1 MCDAGNV
8 HGVQLHYLFIVF
20 AYFIVSVFEASFQHD
35 GVKKNITHRF
45 STVNNKHT
53 PLQNGLQPF
62 VLILRCDASAFGFS
76 PTRVKLPAL
85 HAYICVSWLMCL
97 FAGAQENMSKLFFS
111 FLPLQERNHI
121 LAPSQ

>member
-1 MCDAGNV
+1 M
-8 HGVQLHYLFIVF
+8 
-20 AYFIVSVFEASFQHD
+20 FEASVQHY
-35 GVKKNITHRF
+35 GVQTEASAIITHRF

-62 VLILRCDASAFGFS
+62 ILILRCDVSAFVFS
-76 PTRVKLPAL
+76 PTLVK
-85 HAYICVSWLMCL
+85 HAYICVSCL
-97 FAGAQENMSKLFFS
+97 YAGVQQNTSKLFFS